1 MGIIKN
7 MATPIHYLSPV
18 NGEGREITFFSSKIA

>member
-1 MGIIKN
+1 MGTIKN

-18 NGEGREITFFSSKIA
+18 NGKGREITIFISKIA